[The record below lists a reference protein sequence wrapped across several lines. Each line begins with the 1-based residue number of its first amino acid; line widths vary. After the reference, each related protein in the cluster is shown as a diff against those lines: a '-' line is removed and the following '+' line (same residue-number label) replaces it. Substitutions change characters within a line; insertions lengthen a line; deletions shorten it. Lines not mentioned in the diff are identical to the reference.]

1 MVYEWKSNSRIK
13 AKPEKAAA
21 VFEELERKGELTP
34 AMVVEVSRP
43 KNAPLHGEFQW
54 VDKIA
59 AEEYRKIQ
67 AQHLIMCLVV
77 RDETDE
83 VESRPVRAF
92 FPVEEGGG
100 YTHITRIISDED
112 MHQVLLDKAAKELE
126 AVQRKYQDLVECR
139 PVVEAIQTFVRE
151 VRNRNAETPEVA
163 AP

>member
-34 AMVVEVSRP
+34 ERVVEVSRP

-67 AQHLIMCLVV
+67 ARHLIMCLVV

-83 VESRPVRAF
+83 VESRPVRPSSPWRRAADT
-92 FPVEEGGG
+92 PTSPGSSL
-100 YTHITRIISDED
+100 TRICTRSCWTRRRRNWRRSRESTRTWSNAGRWSKRSRP
-112 MHQVLLDKAAKELE
+112 LSGRSGAGT
-126 AVQRKYQDLVECR
+126 QRPR
-139 PVVEAIQTFVRE
+139 WR
-151 VRNRNAETPEVA
+151 
-163 AP
+163 